1 MRPIAILVMAPPKV
15 VLFIDVTTTVR
26 KGRPLI
32 AQGASFTEVLEC
44 KPSIALRVFGTGAPI
59 AREPRRSDE
68 SCQFAK
74 LVVCQTEGRS
84 CPPDEVTRSERIA
97 QSAGSLVC
105 HAPLP
110 GASLFMEA
118 RFVKGSLSGT
128 ASCMMFCPHHALHE
142 EASSPPGCED
152 PKDLPATS
160 LRSVAFT
167 MLLIADLRSQLRNGS

>member
-1 MRPIAILVMAPPKV
+1 MPKGPPLPKCLNASPLLPRGSLVP
-15 VLFIDVTTTVR
+15 R
-26 KGRPLI
+26 
-32 AQGASFTEVLEC
+32 
-44 KPSIALRVFGTGAPI
+44 LRL
-59 AREPRRSDE
+59 PRSPGGQM
-68 SCQFAK
+68 SLPVCQ
-74 LVVCQTEGRS
+74 LVVCQTEGRC

-118 RFVKGSLSGT
+118 CFLKGSLSGT

-152 PKDLPATS
+152 PKDLPAIS

-167 MLLIADLRSQLRNGS
+167 MHRTADLRSQLRNGS